1 MNLRPDFWVIW
12 GILIWRSGVDEME
25 FLVAMF
31 GSFSGADIIWE
42 VNLFYGGLGVRF
54 FLLGAG
60 EVLGLAG

>member
-1 MNLRPDFWVIW
+1 
-12 GILIWRSGVDEME
+12 ME